1 MPNSVLQSFS
11 RRAGRRS
18 AIAFLG
24 AIALGWIAVSCRPAP
39 MQTADDP
46 KKPTVV
52 ATNTILADLTQ
63 QVGGEAIALVS
74 ILKPGDDPHVYEPVP
89 IDTQRLEDADLI
101 LYNGYNLEPGLIRLA
116 ESAGVQGRRVAVGEA
131 VPPLELE
138 QEGST
143 VPDPHVW
150 GDAQNAILMVN
161 VIRDEL
167 VRLSPEDEATFTQ
180 NAANLIATLEQLDG
194 WITQQIRT
202 IPPDQRQLVT
212 THDAFQYYARA
223 YRLTVLGTLIGIST
237 EEQPSAQT
245 LQRLVDAVRAASVPA
260 IFAETAI
267 NPRLIKTVAE
277 EAGVRL
283 ADTEL
288 YADSIG
294 APGSDADS
302 YVTMM
307 VANTR
312 AIARNLGGTPTDWRN

>member
-1 MPNSVLQSFS
+1 MLNFVTQILSAKLR
-11 RRAGRRS
+11 RRA
-18 AIAFLG
+18 AIAVLG
-24 AIALGWIAVSCRPAP
+24 AIALGWVAGGCRTAP
-39 MQTADDP
+39 VQTADDSE
-46 KKPTVV
+46 KLIVV

-74 ILKPGDDPHVYEPVP
+74 ILKPGDDPHIYEPVP
-89 IDTQRLEDADLI
+89 SDTQRLEDADLI

-116 ESAGVQGRRVAVGEA
+116 ESVGVQGRRVAVGEV

-138 QEGST
+138 EGGST

-161 VIRDEL
+161 AIRDEL
-167 VRLSPEDEATFTQ
+167 IRLSPADETAFTK
-180 NAANLIATLEQLDG
+180 NAADLTATLQQLDG
-194 WITQQIRT
+194 WIEQQIQT
-202 IPPDQRQLVT
+202 IPPNQRQLVT

-223 YRLTVLGTLIGIST
+223 YGLRVLGTLIGIST

-245 LQRLVDAVRAASVPA
+245 LQRLADAVKAANVPA

-267 NPRLIKTVAE
+267 NPRLITTVAE
-277 EAGVRL
+277 EAGVPL
-283 ADTEL
+283 ADAEL

-294 APGSDADS
+294 APGSEADS
-302 YVTMM
+302 YVDMM

-312 AIARNLGGTPTDWRN
+312 AIARNLGGSPADWRE

>member
-1 MPNSVLQSFS
+1 MPNFVSQIFS
-11 RRAGRRS
+11 WELGRRA

-24 AIALGWIAVSCRPAP
+24 AIALGWAASSCRMAP
-39 MQTADDP
+39 VQMANDSE
-46 KKPTVV
+46 KPTVV
-52 ATNTILADLTQ
+52 ATNTILADLAQ

-116 ESAGVQGRRVAVGEA
+116 ESVGVQGRRVAVGEV

-138 QEGST
+138 QEGSM

-161 VIRDEL
+161 AIRDEL
-167 VRLSPEDEATFTQ
+167 VRLSPGDEATFTQ
-180 NAANLIATLEQLDG
+180 NATDLIATLERLDG
-194 WITQQIRT
+194 WITQQIQT
-202 IPPDQRQLVT
+202 IPPNQRQLVT

-223 YRLTVLGTLIGIST
+223 YGLTVLGTLIGIST

-245 LQRLVDAVRAASVPA
+245 LQRLVDAVRAANVPA

-267 NPRLIKTVAE
+267 NPRLINTVAE
-277 EAGVRL
+277 EAGVPL

-302 YVTMM
+302 YVAMM
-307 VANTR
+307 VTNTK
-312 AIARNLGGTPTDWRN
+312 AIARNLGGTPANWRN